1 MNQLRDSGISFPFWL
16 KSKLMILLR
25 AKPNR
30 FSFLLPEREVLLAF
44 FHPLEEYPD

>member
-1 MNQLRDSGISFPFWL
+1 MNQLHESGISFPFWL
-16 KSKLMILLR
+16 KSKLMVLLL

-30 FSFLLPEREVLLAF
+30 FSFLLEREVMLAF